1 MTRVVVTGY
10 GTISALGQDADSY
23 AQNLLAGVSGI
34 GPIRAFD
41 SSLLRTHI
49 AAEVPDYDSSAH
61 FSQRE
66 QSQIDRFSQF
76 AILAS
81 REAAAQAGLT
91 IDEKLAERTC
101 VVYGTGIGGQTT
113 QDQNYNRLYAEGKYS
128 THPFTVAK
136 LMPSAAASHIS
147 MDLGITGP
155 AFGIVSACSSAAHA
169 IANGWMLIRSGL
181 ADVALV
187 GGSEALIC
195 LGAVAVWESMR
206 VLALDTCRPFSAK
219 RGGLVLG
226 EGAGTLVLESLEH
239 ARSRGAPIL
248 AELAGVGMTSDAG
261 NLIRPS
267 LHGPVRAMQ
276 QAITGS
282 GLQATD
288 VAYINAH
295 GTGTLQNDPV
305 ETQAIHAVFG
315 EHAAR
320 LVVSSTKSMIGH
332 TLGAAGALEAIA
344 TVVALQRQT
353 APPTMNYLAADPK
366 CDLDYAPNA
375 ARPMQIGAALSNSFA
390 FGGLNVALCFRHGDL
405 IEGG

>member
-49 AAEVPDYDSSAH
+49 AAEVPDYDPSAH

-375 ARPMQIGAALSNSFA
+375 SRPLEIGVALSNSFA